1 VTLAS
6 IPLAFIR
13 ESKTN
18 PRKTFDPVQLDD
30 LVASVRQFG
39 VLQPILVRPRPC
51 GGCPG
56 CSSDPKDCA
65 PTYELVAGARRFR
78 AAAAAGLAEI
88 PAMVHELDDGAA
100 LEVQVIENLQ
110 RQDLGLLEEA
120 RGFELLHRD
129 HGYEVADL
137 AAKVGKSTSYVYS
150 RLQLCKLPPKAVEL
164 IEGGKL
170 SAGHALLLA
179 RIPSPAVAEKAA
191 LEWADGRFGQRTVAE
206 ARRMLETRF
215 MLQLAS
221 APFDTTDAE
230 LVPATGPCGTCPKR
244 TGCQRGLFA
253 DELEDDDLCTDAEC
267 FAAKVVAGYALARA
281 DAERAGVQV
290 LPKSKSQ
297 SYEFVRLED
306 VCTDDPK
313 GRTYRQLLGGRKGI
327 AGVEGRVL
335 AQRMDGGAEW
345 RFPRK
350 KLAAAMRK
358 AGHDFR
364 KVKAAPASSSKAA
377 AEQRDHDASVAIY
390 EAKRT
395 ALAVAAKSRGESAA
409 SDLLAWALANCGV
422 FENEAFRNR
431 WGVKVGAHELDVD
444 WKAAGRPFEELVAIF
459 VDLSVGYA
467 WHGIWQQ
474 MPNEVRELAKML
486 GVDLEAVEKRARDEL
501 AAPKP
506 KPPAPTTKRPKA
518 KKGKAAAAGG
528 ERDA

>member
-1 VTLAS
+1 MTLAS
-6 IPLAFIR
+6 IPLVFIR

-18 PRKTFDPVQLDD
+18 PRKTFDPAQLED

-65 PTYELVAGARRFR
+65 PSFELVAGARRFR

-110 RQDLGLLEEA
+110 RQDLGVLEEA
-120 RGFELLHRD
+120 RGFETLHRD
-129 HGYEVADL
+129 HGYEVAAL
-137 AAKVGKSTSYVYS
+137 AAKVGKSASYVYS
-150 RLQLCKLPPKAVEL
+150 RLQLCKLPAKACEL
-164 IEGGKL
+164 IEAGRL
-170 SAGHALLLA
+170 SAAHALLLA
-179 RIPSPAVAEKAA
+179 RIPSPEVAEKAA
-191 LEWADGRFGQRTVAE
+191 VEMADERFGSRTVAE
-206 ARRMLETRF
+206 CRRLLQTRYMLR
-215 MLQLAS
+215 LAS

-230 LVPATGPCGTCPKR
+230 LVPAAGPCGTCPKR

-253 DELEDDDLCTDAEC
+253 DELDDDDLCTDADC
-267 FAAKVVAGYALARA
+267 FRAKTAAGYEQARA
-281 DAERAGVQV
+281 EAERDGVQV

-297 SYEFVRLED
+297 SYEFVRLDD
-306 VCTDDPK
+306 VCIDDSR
-313 GRTYRQLLGGRKGI
+313 GRSYRQLLGGRKGI

-350 KLAAAMRK
+350 KLASALRK

-364 KVKAAPASSSKAA
+364 KAKASPATSGKAAQ
-377 AEQRDHDASVAIY
+377 EQRDPDAVVAIY
-390 EAKRT
+390 EAKLLELT
-395 ALAVAAKSRGESAA
+395 KAAKDNVGDYCNE
-409 SDLLAWALANCGV
+409 LLAWAITNSRV
-422 FENEAFRNR
+422 TPNEGFRKR
-431 WGVKVGAHELDVD
+431 WGVTATPADDRIE
-444 WKAAGRPFEELVAIF
+444 WNASGRPFDQLVAML
-459 VDLSVGYA
+459 VDLSICYA
-467 WHGIWQQ
+467 WFALDP
-474 MPNEVRELAKML
+474 MPDQVGELAKL
-486 GVDLEAVEKRARDEL
+486 LQVDLEAVEKRVRAEL

-518 KKGKAAAAGG
+518 KKGKAAAGG